1 MLVITHQLRETPV
14 PGGNLHLLYVESTSA
29 PVLCPEWLP
38 EVTHVAQAGC
48 VAGCELHPA
57 CTLQVTHHLLR
68 EVTQLW
74 RQLIP
79 VGGGGGADMAEACI
93 STGKETRQGN
103 GTS

>member
-1 MLVITHQLRETPV
+1 M
-14 PGGNLHLLYVESTSA
+14 
-29 PVLCPEWLP
+29 
-38 EVTHVAQAGC
+38 THVAQAGR